1 MALSR
6 GASESMDVAAAP
18 ASVPRPAEP
27 LWTPNYIVLLF
38 SVHSHFAS
46 WFMLVATLPLYV
58 EDKPDW
64 QIGFVVGSIGI
75 SSVLVRPFTGRW
87 VDRFGRRPFLI
98 AGAAMVAASLVA
110 YSVSDALPA
119 LVAVRL
125 FHGVGMALFTT
136 AGLAMAADIAPASRR
151 GEAMGYFAMV
161 NSASQIYA
169 PAIGFLI
176 ADRFGFAPM
185 FFFGAASATAA
196 LAGALTLRE
205 PEREQAA
212 GASGLFAVSALA
224 PCLVF
229 LALTATMG
237 GVQAFLP
244 LMAEDRGLG
253 NPGLF
258 FTLFGVALV
267 LNRVYAG
274 RIADVHGRG
283 AIIAPGL
290 LLTSATMAGLAF
302 VDARWLFLLLALAFG
317 TAFAMGH
324 TGLLALVVDRSSA
337 TERGAAMAMFALTWD
352 VGAALGSLALGVVLD
367 LTTFSAVYLLTSMFS
382 VAALALFLAR
392 LPAGRAAL
400 PDAAMPARGG

>member
-1 MALSR
+1 MH
-6 GASESMDVAAAP
+6 VAAPP
-18 ASVPRPAEP
+18 ASTPLPGDR
-27 LWTPNYIVLLF
+27 LWTPNYALLLF
-38 SVHSHFAS
+38 SVHTHFAS
-46 WFMLVATLPLYV
+46 WFMLVATLPLYI
-58 EDKPDW
+58 EDRPDW
-64 QIGFVVGSIGI
+64 QIGLVVGAIGA

-87 VDRFGRRPFLI
+87 VDRLGRRRFMI
-98 AGAAMVAASLVA
+98 AGAAMVTASLLA
-110 YSVSDALPA
+110 YGLSGALAA

-125 FHGVGMALFTT
+125 FHGIGMALFTT

-169 PAIGFLI
+169 PALGFLI
-176 ADRFGFAPM
+176 ADRLGFGPM
-185 FFFGAASATAA
+185 FVFGAASAALA
-196 LAGALTLRE
+196 LAGSLALRE
-205 PEREQAA
+205 PRREMR
-212 GASGLFAVSALA
+212 GSGDGGLFAMAALA

-229 LALTATMG
+229 LSLTATVG

-244 LMAEDRGLG
+244 LMAVERGLG

-283 AIIAPGL
+283 AVVIPGL
-290 LLTSATMAGLAF
+290 ALTSLAMVGLAF
-302 VDARWLFLLLALAFG
+302 ADARWLFLPIAVVFG

-324 TGLLALVVDRSSA
+324 TGLLALVVDRSDPA
-337 TERGAAMAMFALTWD
+337 ERGAAMAMFALTWD
-352 VGAALGSLALGVVLD
+352 VGAALGSVALGGVLD
-367 LTTFSAVYLLTSMFS
+367 LTNFTTVYLLTASFTM
-382 VAALALFLAR
+382 AALALFVTR

-400 PDAAMPARGG
+400 PEAVVSTRGG